1 MCGCD
6 WGWEEKEEFLG
17 TTRKVKWISQNF
29 YLLSLLGQI
38 QHSAIGRS
46 SYRPHVYLVPRT
58 FRNIKYRINP
68 TLTCP
73 LSRHPSQCCSSCLST
88 TWCRG
93 PSLTRTPFR
102 LFTTVLRRKTTA
114 PTFRIVVRFGTLFG
128 VALPPSFCVLGSRFI
143 RTFRARRSG
152 TQLYRLP
159 SIAFRCSFVPCLCL
173 STCWHGQSDSL

>member
-6 WGWEEKEEFLG
+6 WGWEEEEEFLS

-46 SYRPHVYLVPRT
+46 SYRPHVYWVPRT
-58 FRNIKYRINP
+58 FRNINYRINP

-73 LSRHPSQCCSSCLST
+73 LPRHPSQCCSSCLST

-93 PSLTRTPFR
+93 PLLTRTPFR
-102 LFTTVLRRKTTA
+102 LLTTVRWRKITA
-114 PTFRIVVRFGTLFG
+114 PTSSTVVPFGASFG
-128 VALPPSFCVLGSRFI
+128 AALLPSFCVLGSRFI

-152 TQLYRLP
+152 IHCYHLP
-159 SIAFRCSFVPCLCL
+159 SIAFHCSFGLWLCL
-173 STCWHGQSDSL
+173 STCWHGQSDSA